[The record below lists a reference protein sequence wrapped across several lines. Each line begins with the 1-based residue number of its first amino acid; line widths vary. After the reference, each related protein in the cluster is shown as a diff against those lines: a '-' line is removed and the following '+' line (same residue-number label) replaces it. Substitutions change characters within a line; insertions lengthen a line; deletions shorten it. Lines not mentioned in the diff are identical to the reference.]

1 MRSNSNNK
9 MVIIIRR
16 PPKLS
21 VEIVWNEMV
30 RGESMLKS
38 QNKFCAR
45 PNKSTHLLMMLMR
58 VRARVCVAMDD
69 ITSCCTET
77 EGVDSPHS
85 TQTVEMTETTV
96 KWKWNHDSS
105 YASICH
111 VSAIF
116 MAAMGRGNQVWWVS
130 MRVHES
136 VTDFDC
142 YYFGSFDNILTTLH
156 LTHTHT
162 NAHASRAPRVPFLG
176 FSNKPTVLTNHNCQI
191 ESNRQFSISTC
202 NQSRFDLF
210 GSSFLGMPITRPR
223 LHRIQLQKRVLW
235 WSFHTCSN
243 DKPIDTHWILPIES
257 NEYRQFVCCSCAL
270 TIECKQD
277 WF

>member
-21 VEIVWNEMV
+21 VEIVWDEMV

-45 PNKSTHLLMMLMR
+45 PNKSTHLLMMLMCVR

-142 YYFGSFDNILTTLH
+142 YYFGNILTTLH

-162 NAHASRAPRVPFLG
+162 HPVRLASPFWG
-176 FSNKPTVLTNHNCQI
+176 FRTNQLFWQIIIVKLNQIDSLAFQLAINRVLTYLDPL
-191 ESNRQFSISTC
+191 S
-202 NQSRFDLF
+202 
-210 GSSFLGMPITRPR
+210 
-223 LHRIQLQKRVLW
+223 
-235 WSFHTCSN
+235 
-243 DKPIDTHWILPIES
+243 
-257 NEYRQFVCCSCAL
+257 
-270 TIECKQD
+270 
-277 WF
+277 